1 MNHSID
7 FFRDEVR
14 NGFYIP
20 TAIKQAWACSLDVL
34 AEIDQ
39 ICTAHNITYYADWG
53 TLLGAVRH
61 GGFIPWD
68 DDLDIC
74 MKRDDYI
81 RFREVADAELPSEF
95 VIHDYERQENHW
107 LFLARVVNSSKY
119 GFNEDYLNR
128 HYNMPWLIGV
138 DIFLKDYL
146 YKDPEDEKKRCDE
159 VLHILAA
166 AEKEINSGNISAARA
181 LYKKA
186 EEAMARVPES
196 ESDRI
201 CQIFPWGL
209 KGNTGEP
216 KEYYGKAIR
225 LPFEDTTIPVPAHYN
240 QLLSIRYGNYLE
252 IHKVWDAH
260 SYPAFDNQ
268 RKAFEAE
275 TSQKLPVFTYSDDL
289 LKRVPCQT
297 NNQNSKRTVLFLPIG
312 PREWSG
318 FQKTYEKE
326 SASPDTDVLV
336 VPIPL
341 LFKDYFGRV
350 KMSDEEIIEATRL
363 SEYSANLPLYNWLDI
378 DLEKLCPDVIYIQS
392 PYDDQNPYLTVP
404 DYFYS
409 KNLQQYTSKIVY
421 IPISKTCEF
430 TETDRNDHI
439 NMKFY
444 VDMPAL
450 FYADE
455 IWLQSENIKKQ
466 YLSNLTN
473 FSNSQC
479 NDYWE
484 SKLIVKADLYVD
496 DAKNELSSAKK
507 ILFCICPYEIKE
519 HQNTITDALKERMNI
534 FKDSSDKI
542 TVTIC
547 SYPSDDSCARLLLN
561 IAVQEGLVFGYIT
574 YDLTDLDEI
583 AMSFDAYYGSA
594 SPLVPVFTEHKKPV
608 MISNYDILT

>member
-1 MNHSID
+1 MNHCID

-20 TAIKQAWACSLDVL
+20 TAIKQAWACALDVL
-34 AEIDQ
+34 AEIDR
-39 ICTAHNITYYADWG
+39 ICTSHNITYYADWG

-81 RFREVADAELPSEF
+81 RFREVADAELPPEF

-146 YKDPEDEKKRCDE
+146 YKNPEDEKKRCDE
-159 VLHILAA
+159 ILRILAV
-166 AEKEINSGNISAARA
+166 AEKEINLGNVSSARA

-186 EEAMARVPES
+186 EDAMSRVPES

-216 KEYYGKAIR
+216 KEYYGEAVR
-225 LPFEDTTIPVPAHYN
+225 LPFEDTTIPVPVHYN
-240 QLLSIRYGNYLE
+240 QLLSMRYGNYLE
-252 IHKVWDAH
+252 IHKVWYAH

-268 RKAFEAE
+268 RQSFEEE
-275 TSQKLPVFTYSDDL
+275 TSEKLPAFIYSDDL
-289 LKRVPCQT
+289 LKRAPFHT
-297 NNQNSKRTVLFLPIG
+297 KNQPSKRTALFLPIG
-312 PREWSG
+312 PREWAG
-318 FQKTYEKE
+318 FQKAYEKE
-326 SASPDTDVLV
+326 SASHDTDVFV

-341 LFKDYFGRV
+341 LFKDYFGRI
-350 KMSDEEIIEATRL
+350 KMSDEEIIAATRL
-363 SEYSANLPLYNWLDI
+363 SEYPSDLPLYNWLDI
-378 DLEKLCPDVIYIQS
+378 DLDKLCPDFIYIQN
-392 PYDDQNPYLTVP
+392 PYDDQNPCLTVP

-409 KNLQQYTSKIVY
+409 QNLQQYTHKIVY

-430 TETDRNDHI
+430 TETDRNDQI

-444 VDMPAL
+444 VNMPAL

-466 YLSNLTN
+466 YLANLVN
-473 FSNSQC
+473 FSNSK
-479 NDYWE
+479 NENYWE
-484 SKLIVKADLYVD
+484 SKLIVKSGLYD
-496 DAKNELSSAKK
+496 SDIKSDLSSVKR

-519 HQNTITDALKERMNI
+519 HQDIITDALKERINI
-534 FKDSSDKI
+534 FKNTSDKI
-542 TVTIC
+542 AVTIC
-547 SYPSDDSCARLLLN
+547 SYPSDDSCAQLLLD
-561 IAVQEGLVFGYIT
+561 IAAQEGLICDYIA

-594 SPLVPVFTEHKKPV
+594 SPLVPVFAEHKKPV
-608 MISNYDILT
+608 MISNYSV

>member
-1 MNHSID
+1 MNHSMD

-34 AEIDQ
+34 AEIDR
-39 ICTAHNITYYADWG
+39 ICTSHNITYYADWG

-95 VIHDYERQENHW
+95 VIHDYERQDNHW

-119 GFNEDYLNR
+119 GFNEDYLDR

-146 YKDPEDEKKRCDE
+146 YKNPEDEKKRCDE
-159 VLHILAA
+159 ILHILAA
-166 AEKEINSGNISAARA
+166 AEKDIDAGNVSSARA

-186 EEAMARVPES
+186 EEAMSRVPEN
-196 ESDRI
+196 ESDKI

-209 KGNTGEP
+209 KGNAGEP
-216 KEYYGKAIR
+216 KEYYDEPIR
-225 LPFEDTTIPVPAHYN
+225 LPFEDTSIPVPSHYN
-240 QLLSIRYGNYLE
+240 QLLSMRYGNYLE

-260 SYPAFDNQ
+260 SYPAFDHQ
-268 RKAFEAE
+268 RQTFEEE
-275 TSQKLPVFTYSDDL
+275 TSEKLPAFTYSDDL
-289 LKRVPCQT
+289 LKRAQCHT
-297 NNQNSKRTVLFLPIG
+297 KNQSGKRTALFLPIG
-312 PREWSG
+312 PREWEG
-318 FQKTYEKE
+318 FQKTYKKE
-326 SASPDTDVLV
+326 SASPDTDVFVL
-336 VPIPL
+336 PIPL
-341 LFKDYFGRV
+341 LFKDYFERV
-350 KMSDEEIIEATRL
+350 KMSDEEIIAATRL
-363 SEYSANLPLYNWLDI
+363 SEYPSDLPLYNWLDI
-378 DLEKLCPDVIYIQS
+378 DLDKLCPDVIYIQN
-392 PYDDQNPYLTVP
+392 PYDDQNPCLTVP

-409 KNLQQYTSKIVY
+409 QNLQQYTPKIVY

-430 TETDRNDHI
+430 TEADRNDQI

-444 VDMPAL
+444 VDMPAI

-466 YLSNLTN
+466 YLTNLTN
-473 FSNSQC
+473 FSGGQNS
-479 NDYWE
+479 DYWNK
-484 SKLIVKADLYVD
+484 KLIAKTDLYGYD
-496 DAKNELSSAKK
+496 TADKSSSRKN

-519 HQNTITDALKERMNI
+519 HQDIIADALRNRINI

-542 TVTIC
+542 AITIC
-547 SYPSDDSCARLLLN
+547 SYPSGDNCAQLLLD
-561 IAVQEGLVFGYIT
+561 IAANEGLACDYIT

-594 SPLVPVFTEHKKPV
+594 SPLVPVFAEHKKPV
-608 MISNYDILT
+608 MISNYSV